1 MSTVTGRTYTV
12 TMPRGFAPW
21 RPRCATLGL
30 LDTIRGVLAEY
41 DDQLPL
47 TARQVFYRLVG
58 AHGYDKTE
66 AAYDRL
72 CETLCCA
79 RRVGLITTP
88 YQRMTAGSPHAST
101 ARASWLPWVAL
112 LRPGDAGRGGA
123 SAAAATDGPATTSS
137 PAAAHSRQVA
147 LLSR

>member
-47 TARQVFYRLVG
+47 TARQVFYGWSAPTDTKRPRRPMTG
-58 AHGYDKTE
+58 
-66 AAYDRL
+66 
-72 CETLCCA
+72 CA
-79 RRVGLITTP
+79 RRSAVP
-88 YQRMTAGSPHAST
+88 A
-101 ARASWLPWVAL
+101 
-112 LRPGDAGRGGA
+112 A
-123 SAAAATDGPATTSS
+123 SA
-137 PAAAHSRQVA
+137 
-147 LLSR
+147 